1 MTTEPKFQ
9 SSLSEKEIE
18 QNFENF
24 DYFSSL
30 MCGLNESLAYE
41 RGEATTKTSAGKNTL
56 PSVDAAEINSFK
68 NVTKCQQV

>member
-41 RGEATTKTSAGKNTL
+41 RGEATTKTFARKNAL
-56 PSVDAAEINSFK
+56 PGVDVAEISSSNK
-68 NVTKCQQV
+68 LC

>member
-1 MTTEPKFQ
+1 MTTKPKFQ

-41 RGEATTKTSAGKNTL
+41 RGEATANTFVRKNTL
-56 PSVDAAEINSFK
+56 PDVDVAAISNSNEI
-68 NVTKCQQV
+68 C

>member
-30 MCGLNESLAYE
+30 ICGLNESLAYE

-56 PSVDAAEINSFK
+56 PGVDADEINSLNK
-68 NVTKCQQV
+68 LC